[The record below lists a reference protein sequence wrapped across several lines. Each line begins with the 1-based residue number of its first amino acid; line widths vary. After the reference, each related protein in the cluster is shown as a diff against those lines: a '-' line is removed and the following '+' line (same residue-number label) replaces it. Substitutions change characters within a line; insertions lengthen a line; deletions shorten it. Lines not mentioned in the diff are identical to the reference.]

1 MSNRKEVNP
10 FSIAF
15 LDLMSSALAAV
26 IILFVIVPKSDIQI
40 DIAET
45 AFSDMKSGFEEVD
58 SIIMSW
64 ASFMS
69 EEEIA
74 FILSKT
80 DQLQINLREAEEAS
94 RITQVRLDETK
105 QRNEQLNMR
114 LALAEKKITQME
126 KEIKPVKKASTSQTS
141 KAIAEQ
147 QSQSS
152 PTTETTTKSK
162 ESKQFDTEG
171 QGDYFFGIEAPLVTM
186 ITWEDPK
193 YDVTLHL
200 KDESGK
206 LCDYYSRKT
215 SFGQWVKIPRKFI
228 STPSQ
233 AIIQNEL
240 APGSYEVHAHLRRPR
255 RGDGTTITGFAA
267 IMPESGIAK
276 KVDFGEISINPGPA
290 PHKSGA
296 NTLIGTIV
304 VTEDNIRFIKA

>member
-114 LALAEKKITQME
+114 LTLAEKKIAQME
-126 KEIKPVKKASTSQTS
+126 KEATPAKKASTSAPS

-147 QSQSS
+147 KSQDT
-152 PTTETTTKSK
+152 PTTEKTTKSK
-162 ESKQFDTEG
+162 DANPFETDG

-186 ITWEDPK
+186 ITWEDAK

-200 KDESGK
+200 KDERGM

-255 RGDGTTITGFAA
+255 RGDAITISGFAA
-267 IMPESGIAK
+267 ITPENGSAK
-276 KVDFGEISINPGPA
+276 KVDFGEVSISPGPA

-296 NTLIGTIV
+296 NTLIGTLI
-304 VTEDNIRFIKA
+304 VTENDIRFNKA